1 MKIEITNHL
10 LLIGPP
16 SDFCREIKAR
26 LTFPNPAFIEA
37 EKMGRWTGNL
47 SERLYFYHADRRGLV
62 IPRGFMSSLR
72 YLAGQYDT
80 PVEIIDCRRTLPNAF
95 FHFAGQLKPFQDEA
109 VAAMMEADEGTLQ
122 APTGSGKTVI
132 AIRLIALRQ
141 QPCLVVI
148 HTRELLHQWI
158 DRIETFLGIPQ
169 DEIGII
175 GNGKKRI
182 GDKITIGIVNSVY
195 PIADQLK
202 QHIGHLVIDE
212 CHRTPSRTFT
222 EAVSAFDCRY
232 ITGLSATPYRR
243 DGLTSL
249 IFWYAGPLRH
259 RINQNVLQESGD
271 IVPAEV
277 VLRNTGYR
285 PSVDMATE
293 YARGLSEL
301 TGDVARN
308 QLIAADVAR
317 EAGNGGGVCIVL
329 TDRREHCEALWLKIR
344 RLGIAAELLHG
355 QHSAKD
361 RKEVVGRLNAGK
373 IPVLIATGQLVGE
386 GFDCKGLSTLFMA
399 TPLSYHGRV
408 IQYLGR
414 VLRPA
419 PGKEKARV
427 YDFIDQ
433 EGVLQAAAIKRQ
445 AIYRSNQWEV
455 HP

>member
-10 LLIGPP
+10 LLTGAP
-16 SDFCREIKAR
+16 SDLCREIKAR
-26 LTFPNPAFIEA
+26 LTFSNPAFIEA

-47 SERLYFYHADRRGLV
+47 SERLYFYRADSDGLV
-62 IPRGFMSSLR
+62 IPRGFMSSLE

-80 PVEIIDCRRTLPNAF
+80 PVKIIDCRRTLPNACF
-95 FHFAGQLKPFQDEA
+95 RFAGQLKPFQDEA
-109 VAAMMEADEGTLQ
+109 VDAMMEADEGTLQ
-122 APTGSGKTVI
+122 APTGSGKTVM
-132 AIRLIALRQ
+132 ALCLIALRQ
-141 QPCLVVI
+141 QPCLVVV
-148 HTRELLHQWI
+148 HTKELLHQWVE
-158 DRIETFLGIPQ
+158 RIETFLEIPKA
-169 DEIGII
+169 EIGII
-175 GNGKKRI
+175 GAGKKRV
-182 GDKITIGIVNSVY
+182 GDKITVGIVNSIY
-195 PIADQLK
+195 PIADELK

-243 DGLTSL
+243 DELSSL

-277 VLRNTGYR
+277 ILRNTGYR

-301 TGDVARN
+301 TADVARN
-308 QLIAADVAR
+308 HLIAADVAR

-355 QHSAKD
+355 QHPAKD
-361 RKEVVGRLNAGK
+361 RKEVIDRLNAGE

-399 TPLSYHGRV
+399 TPISFSGRV

-427 YDFIDQ
+427 YDYIDR
-433 EGVLQAAAIKRQ
+433 EGVLRSAAIKRQ
-445 AIYRSNQWEV
+445 AIYRRNKWEINS
-455 HP
+455 